1 MGVIANL
8 RRSALG
14 AGGVALLLPVGLAL
28 GVALT
33 TALGGSYQ
41 LHALLQVFNGPSVP
55 HSRGRPTA
63 PGLEAA
69 RGVPDVPPIPRP
81 HRATGDIPSHSGT
94 VRRPS
99 AKGPAGPRPTRPQR
113 RPSARPQ
120 APPPSSP
127 PAQGGPDAGGQG
139 TGTPPP
145 PPQSTPVHD
154 AAQGVADAAKQLPE
168 PVGATAGGA
177 VQTVVDL
184 LP

>member
-14 AGGVALLLPVGLAL
+14 ASGVALLLPVGLAL

-55 HSRGRPTA
+55 NAQGRPTA

-69 RGVPDVPPIPRP
+69 AKVPDIPPIPRP
-81 HRATGDIPSHSGT
+81 HRASGDIPSNSST
-94 VRRPS
+94 ERSPSARNPPAREPARRP
-99 AKGPAGPRPTRPQR
+99 A
-113 RPSARPQ
+113 ARPQ
-120 APPPSSP
+120 APAAPPSSP
-127 PAQGGPDAGGQG
+127 QREPGDSGGSTTPAPA
-139 TGTPPP
+139 
-145 PPQSTPVHD
+145 PQPQHTPVHD
-154 AAQGVADAAKQLPE
+154 AGQNAADAAKQLPG